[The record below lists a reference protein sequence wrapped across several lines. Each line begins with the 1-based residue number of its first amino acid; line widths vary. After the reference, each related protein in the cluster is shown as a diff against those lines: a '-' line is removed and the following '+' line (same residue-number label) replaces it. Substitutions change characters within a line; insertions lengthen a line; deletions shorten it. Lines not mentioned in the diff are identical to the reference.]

1 MIHIDT
7 SQAIKRLK
15 ALNRGLSKQQTDKAI
30 SLAFNAS
37 MMKARTRIGRSI
49 RKKYPASALKAG
61 GYSGGKGLVIDRASP
76 RKLYAK
82 LTVSSKHI
90 PLVFFKHKQT
100 DKGVQVEVLKGKP
113 HVLPFAFIAKGKM
126 PRKHIVAK
134 GRYDGRQ
141 GFQVR
146 TKRLPTT
153 KEQRKKNNWADLPI
167 TVLVGTRVNHPDP
180 SAMREAENFIQ
191 MDVPNQL
198 HNFFEKATNQVIK

>member
-100 DKGVQVEVLKGKP
+100 AKGVQVEVLKGKR

-126 PRKHIVAK
+126 NRKHIVAK
-134 GRYDGRQ
+134 GQYNGRQ

-146 TKRLPTT
+146 TKRVKRSGP
-153 KEQRKKNNWADLPI
+153 DLPI
-167 TVLVGTRVNHPDP
+167 TTLVGPAVNKPDP
-180 SAMREAENFIQ
+180 STMHEAEAFIQ

-198 HNFFEKATNQVIK
+198 DKFFQKVANQVIK